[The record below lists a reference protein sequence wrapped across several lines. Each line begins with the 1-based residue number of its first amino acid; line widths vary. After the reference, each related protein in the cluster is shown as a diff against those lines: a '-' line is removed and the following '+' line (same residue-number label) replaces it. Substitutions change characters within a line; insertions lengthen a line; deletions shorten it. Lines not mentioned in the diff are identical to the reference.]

1 MKKSRGQHPPNPSP
15 MLCWGLVPNPPTHPP
30 LPDAMFCGASPP
42 PRCHVPEGS
51 NNTHLLYGGNG
62 VDGQRLKKKYT
73 YVYTCSILLKIDKVV
88 KPFHCDTLYLYG
100 A

>member
-15 MLCWGLVPNPPTHPP
+15 MLCWGLVPDPPTHPP

-62 VDGQRLKKKYT
+62 VDGQRLKKNIHMY
-73 YVYTCSILLKIDKVV
+73 IHVV
-88 KPFHCDTLYLYG
+88 SY
-100 A
+100 